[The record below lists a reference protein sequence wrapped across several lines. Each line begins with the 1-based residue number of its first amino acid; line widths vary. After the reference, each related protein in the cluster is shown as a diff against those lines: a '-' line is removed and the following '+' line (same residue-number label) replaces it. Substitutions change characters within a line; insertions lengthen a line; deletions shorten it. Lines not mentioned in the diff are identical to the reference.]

1 MARMEREAE
10 ALQVDFKAV
19 ESRHGDD
26 VLNLMIACGYLAK
39 LLRNPAVE
47 RYLAKRDADLVEQ
60 LRTII
65 SATSPDRDWIQA

>member
-1 MARMEREAE
+1 MEKEAE

-39 LLRNPAVE
+39 LFRNTAVE
-47 RYLAKRDADLVEQ
+47 RYMKKRDGELVEQ
-60 LRTII
+60 LQSII
-65 SATSPDRDWIQA
+65 AATSPDRDWVQV